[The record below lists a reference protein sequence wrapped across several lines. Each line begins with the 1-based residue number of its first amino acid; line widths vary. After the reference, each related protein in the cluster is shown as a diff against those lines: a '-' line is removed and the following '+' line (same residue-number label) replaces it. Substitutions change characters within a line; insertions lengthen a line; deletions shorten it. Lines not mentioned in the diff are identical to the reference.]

1 MPYVGPAPT
10 PNAPKDLQGGE
21 LKLDADADT
30 SITAATDDTIHFKI
44 AGADDFTFT
53 ANTFTA
59 ESGSTIAAQALTATT
74 ITASGIMKTDD
85 ATEATSTTDGSLQTD
100 GGLSVVKDAVFGD
113 DVKLLSDSA
122 VLNFGTDN
130 DITVTHVA
138 DTGLTVKNTHTSGNS
153 GVGAVLTLQTGD
165 TDVADGNILGH
176 IKFQA
181 PDEGTGTDAILVAA
195 AIAAESEG
203 DFSSSNNATSL
214 VFQTGASEAAATK
227 MTLTSA
233 GALDV
238 TGDITGSTI
247 NADGDTS
254 SGDNAAI
261 GYTAGEGLILTGQG
275 SSYDITLKNDADTIV
290 AVVPTGADDLRF
302 LDNAKA
308 EFGTGGDLQIYHDA
322 SNSFIADGGTGALNI
337 RGSDINIQA
346 ADGSETYAVLAG
358 NGAVTLYHDNS
369 AKLATTSV
377 GTTITG
383 TLIATTSTAGS
394 QTGSVTLDFAANQNF
409 VLTFTGNVTLAN
421 PSTEQVGQSGI
432 ICCIQDG
439 TGSRTLSLGTDY
451 ETAGGAGITLSTAAN
466 SVDIIP
472 YFVKA
477 SGSIQLGAVQLA
489 FS

>member
-30 SITAATDDTIHFKI
+30 SITADTDDTIHFKI

-113 DVKLLSDSA
+113 DIKLLSDSA
-122 VLNFGTDN
+122 VINFGADN

-247 NADGDTS
+247 NADGDTAA
-254 SGDNAAI
+254 GDNAAI
-261 GYTAGEGLILTGQG
+261 GYTAAEGLILTGQG
-275 SSYDITLKNDADTIV
+275 STGDVTIKNDADTTI
-290 AVVPTGADDLRF
+290 AFVPTGTDDIRF
-302 LDNAKA
+302 LFIRNTGTSDTSNTTTTNSVYLTINAVAATHNGQDAIEIAAGEAWMGKVNNVVEDFLIISGQA
-308 EFGTGGDLQIYHDA
+308 NAAGTAATVNGSPTVRCVVAAVID
-322 SNSFIADGGTGALNI
+322 DGG
-337 RGSDINIQA
+337 
-346 ADGSETYAVLAG
+346 
-358 NGAVTLYHDNS
+358 H
-369 AKLATTSV
+369 
-377 GTTITG
+377 
-383 TLIATTSTAGS
+383 
-394 QTGSVTLDFAANQNF
+394 
-409 VLTFTGNVTLAN
+409 
-421 PSTEQVGQSGI
+421 
-432 ICCIQDG
+432 
-439 TGSRTLSLGTDY
+439 
-451 ETAGGAGITLSTAAN
+451 
-466 SVDIIP
+466 
-472 YFVKA
+472 
-477 SGSIQLGAVQLA
+477 
-489 FS
+489 